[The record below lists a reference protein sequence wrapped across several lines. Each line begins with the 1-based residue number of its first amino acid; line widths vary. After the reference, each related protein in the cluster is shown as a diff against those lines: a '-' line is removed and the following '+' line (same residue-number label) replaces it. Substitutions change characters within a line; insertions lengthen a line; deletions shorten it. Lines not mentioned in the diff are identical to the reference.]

1 VSPPTLP
8 TAVYIHVPWCVRKC
22 PYCDFNSHERGD
34 GLPEAAYLHRILAD
48 LTWDL
53 ECFGPPAAPITS
65 LFFGGGTPSLLHP
78 ETIGAVIEGIAAR
91 LPLAADCEITLEANP
106 GTAEA
111 GRFQGYRAAG
121 VNRLSLGVQSFS
133 SRALTALGRIH
144 DGEDALRALALAK
157 AAGFPRINLDLMHGL
172 PGQTVAEGQRDIEL
186 ALDAGVS
193 HLSYYQLTIEPNTAF
208 YRRPP
213 TLPEESILERLEDRG
228 RRLLE
233 EAGFEPYEISAWARD
248 GHYCRHNLTYWRFGD
263 YYGLGPG
270 AHGKLSRRDR
280 AGGLQVM
287 RTQRSRVPEHWLRG
301 DGAPSAQTAVA
312 GESLREECLL
322 NVLRLREGISFEAFE
337 AHTGLPRACLEPQR
351 ETQVAAGLLQA
362 DRLAPTDQGL
372 RFLNPLLAAL
382 SR

>member
-1 VSPPTLP
+1 MSPPTLP

-280 AGGLQVM
+280 AAGLQVM

>member
-1 VSPPTLP
+1 MSPPTLP

-280 AGGLQVM
+280 AAGLQVM

-322 NVLRLREGISFEAFE
+322 NVLRLRGGISFEAFE

>member
-1 VSPPTLP
+1 VNSPALP

-22 PYCDFNSHERGD
+22 PYCDFNSHERED
-34 GLPEAAYLHRILAD
+34 GLPETAYLRRILAD
-48 LTWDL
+48 LAWDL
-53 ECFGPPAAPITS
+53 EHFGPPAAPITS
-65 LFFGGGTPSLLHP
+65 LFFGGGTPSLLQA
-78 ETIGAVIEGIAAR
+78 ETIGAIIEGIAAR
-91 LPLAADCEITLEANP
+91 LPLARDCEITLEANP

-111 GRFQGYRAAG
+111 ERFQGYRAAG
-121 VNRLSLGVQSFS
+121 VNRLSLGIQSFS

-144 DGEDALRALALAK
+144 NGEDGLRALALAK

-186 ALDAGVS
+186 ALDAEVS

-213 TLPEESILERLEDRG
+213 ALPEESILERLEDRG

-233 EAGFEPYEISAWARD
+233 AAGFEPYEISAWARD
-248 GHYCRHNLTYWRFGD
+248 GHYCQHNLTYWRFGD

-270 AHGKLSRRDR
+270 AHGKLSRRDG
-280 AGGLQVM
+280 AGGLRVT

-301 DGAPSAQTAVA
+301 DGAPSAQTPVGGDA
-312 GESLREECLL
+312 LREECLL
-322 NVLRLREGISFEAFE
+322 NVLRLREGIPFEAFE
-337 AHTGLPRACLEPQR
+337 AHTGLPRACLDPER
-351 ETQVAAGLLQA
+351 EAQVEAGLLQK

-372 RFLNPLLAAL
+372 RFLNPLLTAL

>member
-1 VSPPTLP
+1 MNPPALP

-22 PYCDFNSHERGD
+22 PYCDFNSHERED
-34 GLPEAAYLHRILAD
+34 GLPETAYLRRILAD

-53 ECFGPPAAPITS
+53 EHFGPPAAPITS
-65 LFFGGGTPSLLHP
+65 LFFGGGTPSLLQP
-78 ETIGAVIEGIAAR
+78 ETIGTIIEGIAAR
-91 LPLAADCEITLEANP
+91 LPLARECEITLEANP

-121 VNRLSLGVQSFS
+121 VNRLSLGIQSFS
-133 SRALTALGRIH
+133 ARALKALGRIH
-144 DGEDALRALALAK
+144 DGEDGLRALALAK

-186 ALDAGVS
+186 ALDAEVS

-213 TLPEESILERLEDRG
+213 ALPEESILERLEDRG

-233 EAGFEPYEISAWARD
+233 AAGFEPYEISAWARD
-248 GHYCRHNLTYWRFGD
+248 GHYCQHNLTYWRFGD

-270 AHGKLSRRDR
+270 AHGKLSRRDG
-280 AGGLQVM
+280 AGGLKVT

-301 DGAPSAQTAVA
+301 NGAPSAQTPVEGDA
-312 GESLREECLL
+312 LREECLL
-322 NVLRLREGISFEAFE
+322 NVLRLREGIPFEAFE
-337 AHTGLPRACLEPQR
+337 AHTGLPRACLDPER
-351 ETQVAAGLLQA
+351 TAQVAAGLLRE

>member
-280 AGGLQVM
+280 AAGLQVM

>member
-1 VSPPTLP
+1 MSPPTLP

-53 ECFGPPAAPITS
+53 ERFGPPAAPITS

-270 AHGKLSRRDR
+270 AHGKLSRRDS

>member
-1 VSPPTLP
+1 MSPPTLP

-121 VNRLSLGVQSFS
+121 VNRLSMGVQSFS

-280 AGGLQVM
+280 AAGLQVM

>member
-1 VSPPTLP
+1 VNSPALP

-22 PYCDFNSHERGD
+22 PYCDFNSHERED
-34 GLPEAAYLHRILAD
+34 GLPETAYLRRILAD
-48 LTWDL
+48 LAWDL
-53 ECFGPPAAPITS
+53 EHFGPPAAPITS
-65 LFFGGGTPSLLHP
+65 LFFGGGTPSLLQA
-78 ETIGAVIEGIAAR
+78 ETIGAIIEGIAAR
-91 LPLAADCEITLEANP
+91 LPLARDFEITLEANP

-111 GRFQGYRAAG
+111 ERFQGYRAAG
-121 VNRLSLGVQSFS
+121 VNRLSLGIQSFS

-144 DGEDALRALALAK
+144 DGEDGLRALALAK

-186 ALDAGVS
+186 ALDAEVS

-213 TLPEESILERLEDRG
+213 ALPEESILERLEDRG

-233 EAGFEPYEISAWARD
+233 AAGFEPYEISAWARD
-248 GHYCRHNLTYWRFGD
+248 GHYCQHNLTYWRFGD

-270 AHGKLSRRDR
+270 AHGKLSRRDG
-280 AGGLQVM
+280 AGGLRVT

-301 DGAPSAQTAVA
+301 DGTPSAQTPV
-312 GESLREECLL
+312 GGDVLREECLL
-322 NVLRLREGISFEAFE
+322 NVLRLREGIPFEAFE
-337 AHTGLPRACLEPQR
+337 AHTGLPRACLDPER
-351 ETQVAAGLLQA
+351 EAQVEAGLLQK

-372 RFLNPLLAAL
+372 RFLNPLLTAL